1 MSPTKTQAHAPLRSL
16 DQRMDALKRA
26 NDVRVKRAKLKK
38 DLKEGKVQIE
48 KILDNPPEYVVD
60 GEGHRHPDGGTE
72 VRARQGR
79 ALPQHVPDQPVE
91 NRRRAVRP
99 AARRADR
106 PLQRQVVK
114 EVHERPPVLV
124 VTGPSGAG
132 KGTLIRELV
141 ERVPGIEV
149 TVSATTRER
158 RRGEEDGREYWF
170 LSDDEFLARV
180 ERGEFLEHV
189 EFVSGHRYGT
199 LRSELDRIAA
209 NGHVPLLELETEG
222 ALRVKREVPGAVT
235 IFISA
240 RVDELERRL
249 RERATE
255 SAGEIGERIE
265 LARKQLE
272 QAGEFDHVIEN
283 DDLER
288 AVVELTTL
296 VRGLLGATATMP
308 AAMIE
313 PRVDDLLENVD
324 SRYAL
329 VIVAAKRARQINNYH
344 HQLGEGTFGD
354 NLPPLVESRSKN
366 YLTMAF
372 EEVCEGMLKYDYAK

>member
-1 MSPTKTQAHAPLRSL
+1 MPT
-16 DQRMDALKRA
+16 
-26 NDVRVKRAKLKK
+26 
-38 DLKEGKVQIE
+38 
-48 KILDNPPEYVVD
+48 
-60 GEGHRHPDGGTE
+60 
-72 VRARQGR
+72 
-79 ALPQHVPDQPVE
+79 
-91 NRRRAVRP
+91 
-99 AARRADR
+99 
-106 PLQRQVVK
+106 
-114 EVHERPPVLV
+114 VLV

-170 LSDDEFLARV
+170 LTDDEFLARV

-189 EFVSGHRYGT
+189 EFVSGHRYST

-288 AVVELTTL
+288 AVAELTTL

-308 AAMIE
+308 
-313 PRVDDLLENVD
+313 R
-324 SRYAL
+324 R
-329 VIVAAKRARQINNYH
+329 
-344 HQLGEGTFGD
+344 
-354 NLPPLVESRSKN
+354 
-366 YLTMAF
+366 
-372 EEVCEGMLKYDYAK
+372 

>member
-1 MSPTKTQAHAPLRSL
+1 MPT
-16 DQRMDALKRA
+16 
-26 NDVRVKRAKLKK
+26 
-38 DLKEGKVQIE
+38 
-48 KILDNPPEYVVD
+48 
-60 GEGHRHPDGGTE
+60 
-72 VRARQGR
+72 
-79 ALPQHVPDQPVE
+79 
-91 NRRRAVRP
+91 
-99 AARRADR
+99 
-106 PLQRQVVK
+106 
-114 EVHERPPVLV
+114 VLV

-170 LSDDEFLARV
+170 LTDDEFLARV

-189 EFVSGHRYGT
+189 EFLSGHRYGT

-288 AVVELTTL
+288 AVAELTTL

-308 AAMIE
+308 
-313 PRVDDLLENVD
+313 R
-324 SRYAL
+324 R
-329 VIVAAKRARQINNYH
+329 
-344 HQLGEGTFGD
+344 
-354 NLPPLVESRSKN
+354 
-366 YLTMAF
+366 
-372 EEVCEGMLKYDYAK
+372 

>member
-1 MSPTKTQAHAPLRSL
+1 M
-16 DQRMDALKRA
+16 
-26 NDVRVKRAKLKK
+26 
-38 DLKEGKVQIE
+38 
-48 KILDNPPEYVVD
+48 
-60 GEGHRHPDGGTE
+60 
-72 VRARQGR
+72 
-79 ALPQHVPDQPVE
+79 
-91 NRRRAVRP
+91 P
-99 AARRADR
+99 A
-106 PLQRQVVK
+106 
-114 EVHERPPVLV
+114 VLV

-141 ERVPGIEV
+141 ERAPGIEV

-170 LSDDEFLARV
+170 LSDEDFLARV
-180 ERGEFLEHV
+180 GRGEFLEHV

-222 ALRVKREVPGAVT
+222 ALRVKHGVRGAVT

-255 SAGEIGERIE
+255 SSGEIHERIE
-265 LARKQLE
+265 HARKQLE

-288 AVVELTTL
+288 AVGELTTL

-308 AAMIE
+308 
-313 PRVDDLLENVD
+313 R
-324 SRYAL
+324 R
-329 VIVAAKRARQINNYH
+329 
-344 HQLGEGTFGD
+344 
-354 NLPPLVESRSKN
+354 
-366 YLTMAF
+366 
-372 EEVCEGMLKYDYAK
+372 